1 MKYLKKFQ
9 TNTDYQA
16 FKSGNDWAT
25 PNVSVTEENT
35 TIYYNPIVSSLLF
48 PVTLVEGE
56 TSENGRLLYEYI
68 CNNYEP
74 GASITPNE
82 VIFITENGSTGAN
95 TNNTTQVYSIQTINN
110 YNYTYGFTKDYS
122 GISLQNEGRGGS
134 GFTLTPDG
142 YLVFWTVERE

>member
-1 MKYLKKFQ
+1 MKYLKKFK

-16 FKSGNDWAT
+16 FKVSDNWAT

-35 TIYYNPIVSSLLF
+35 EIYYNPIGLSF
-48 PVTLVEGE
+48 PVTLVEGT

-74 GASITPNE
+74 NVSITPNE

-95 TNNTTQVYSIQTINN
+95 TNDTTQVHSIQTNNN
-110 YNYTYGFTKDYS
+110 YNSTYGFTKNYS
-122 GISLQNEGRGGS
+122 GISLQNEGRAGS

-142 YLVFWTVERE
+142 YLVFWTIEKV